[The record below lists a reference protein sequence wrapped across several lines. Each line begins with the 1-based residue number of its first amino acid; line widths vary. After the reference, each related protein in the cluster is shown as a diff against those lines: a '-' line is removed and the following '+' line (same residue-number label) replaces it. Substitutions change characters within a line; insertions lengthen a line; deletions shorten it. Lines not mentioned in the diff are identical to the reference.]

1 MQLSARR
8 KIKDLAELTLI
19 SKKLKASGKKI
30 VHCHGVFD
38 LVHPGHIRH
47 LTAAKKAGD
56 VLIVSITRD
65 RHVKRGPG
73 RPFFNEDLRAEQLAS
88 LEVTD
93 YVCAVDYPTA
103 VEAIRA
109 IRPDFYAKGQ
119 DYRDRA
125 KDVTGKI
132 HDEEAA
138 LASVGG
144 QIHFTDDVTFSSSQL
159 LNLAFEAYPPE
170 VLKYLKAFAKRY
182 SASEVIK
189 RLDALSKLKVLVIG
203 DAIIDQYVYCRPM
216 GKSSKEPIVVNQ
228 HMSEETF
235 SGGTMATANH
245 TAQVCRRVDL
255 VTVLGGKNTYEKFIT
270 SKLEPGVGKK
280 YFFRGDAPTTVKR
293 RFVSYENNQKFFEVC
308 YLNDALL
315 GAADEKPLVRFL
327 QSALSKY
334 DVVVVNDFGHGMLTP
349 RMIELLSSKS
359 KCLAL
364 NVQTNSANIGFN
376 MITKYRKADFV
387 CVDEVELR
395 LAMHD
400 KLSDL
405 KVLVRR
411 AAKMLKAK
419 MVVVTRGKDGSLS
432 YTPKGGFHW
441 TPAFSF
447 KVVDKVGAGDAYFA
461 FASPCFAAGFPQD
474 LVSFVGNAVGSLA
487 VQIVGN
493 REPVRYADLAKFM
506 TRLLKF

>member
-1 MQLSARR
+1 MVQPARR
-8 KIKDLAELTLI
+8 KIKDLSELALI
-19 SKKLKASGKKI
+19 SKKLKGTGKKI

-47 LTAAKKAGD
+47 LAAAKKAGD
-56 VLIVSITRD
+56 VLVVTLTRD

-93 YVCAVDYPTA
+93 FVCPVDFPTA
-103 VEAIRA
+103 VEAIHA
-109 IRPDFYAKGQ
+109 IRPDFYAKGE
-119 DYRDRA
+119 DYKDRA

-138 LASVGG
+138 LESVGG
-144 QIHFTDDVTFSSSQL
+144 RIHFTDDVTFSSSQL
-159 LNLAFEAYPPE
+159 LNLAFEAYSPE
-170 VLKYLKAFAKRY
+170 MLKYLKALAKRY
-182 SASEVIK
+182 TAGDVLNRIQK
-189 RLDALSKLKVLVIG
+189 ISKMKVLVIG

-228 HMSEETF
+228 YMSEETF
-235 SGGTMATANH
+235 AGGTLATANH
-245 TAQVCRRVDL
+245 SAQISRNVDIA
-255 VTVLGGKNTYEKFIT
+255 TVLGTKDSFEPFIKT
-270 SKLEPGVGKK
+270 KLNSSIGKK
-280 YFFRGDAPTTVKR
+280 FFHRADAMTTVKR

-308 YLNDALL
+308 FMKDALL
-315 GAADEKPLVRFL
+315 SSEEEKPLLKFL
-327 QSALSKY
+327 QGNLRKY
-334 DVVVVNDFGHGMLTP
+334 DVVIVNDFGHGMLTP
-349 RMIELLSSKS
+349 RMIDLICSKS

-376 MITKYRKADFV
+376 MVTKYRRADFV
-387 CVDEVELR
+387 CIDEVELR

-400 KLSDL
+400 KSSDL
-405 KVLVRR
+405 KTLVRQLSKR
-411 AAKMLKAK
+411 MKAK

-432 YTPKGGFHW
+432 YRPDGGFHW

-461 FASPCFAAGFPQD
+461 FAAPCFAAGFPQD
-474 LVSFVGNAVGSLA
+474 LISFVGNSVGSLA

-493 REPVRYADLAKFM
+493 REPVQYADLAKFM